1 MRKNDKVR
9 AIVRYFFPFAN
20 YDKIATKWWFGVN
33 VQLLYGATVARVNS
47 RLSAVF
53 SCFFFSKF
61 CANFLYFFFTKK
73 IHYGHLIDAK
83 NEIMIFNKCISKL
96 STKSTSIRDGECAEM
111 ETKKYLG
118 FKLQSQA
125 EFVSTLLEIFSINQR
140 RQI

>member
-1 MRKNDKVR
+1 MVVWCKRTTLV
-9 AIVRYFFPFAN
+9 F
-20 YDKIATKWWFGVN
+20 
-33 VQLLYGATVARVNS
+33 GATVARVNS

-96 STKSTSIRDGECAEM
+96 STKSTSIRDGECAAEM

>member
-1 MRKNDKVR
+1 VPFFL
-9 AIVRYFFPFAN
+9 ASFFPNF
-20 YDKIATKWWFGVN
+20 
-33 VQLLYGATVARVNS
+33 VQI
-47 RLSAVF
+47 
-53 SCFFFSKF
+53 F
-61 CANFLYFFFTKK
+61 CTFFFTKK

-96 STKSTSIRDGECAEM
+96 STKSTSIRDGECAAEM

>member
-1 MRKNDKVR
+1 MVVWCKRTTLV
-9 AIVRYFFPFAN
+9 F
-20 YDKIATKWWFGVN
+20 
-33 VQLLYGATVARVNS
+33 GATVARVNS